1 MQFDLVIQ
9 GQYIDNAQIEALARL
24 CKAAQRR
31 RLGPGAARLTGADRS
46 ADIAGACA
54 ELKLDHAFVP
64 AQARLADFGLVAM
77 DMDSTLI
84 NIECIDELADMAG
97 IKPLVAQV
105 TASTMRGEIDF
116 TESLT
121 RRVALLAGLDA
132 SALQRV
138 YEERL
143 RLAPGAERMIGGL
156 KALGIRTSLVSGGF
170 TFFTDR
176 LRARLGLDYAY
187 SNEPEIENGKLTG
200 RIVGS
205 VLDGGGKAEK
215 LRTLRDML
223 GLGSEQVIAIGDGAN
238 DLAMMAEAGVSIAY
252 RAKPVVQQKATYSFN
267 HVGLDG
273 LLNLF
278 L

>member
-9 GQYIDNAQIEALARL
+9 GQHIDDTGIEALARL
-24 CKAAQRR
+24 CKAAQWR

-46 ADIAGACA
+46 ADIAAACA

-97 IKPLVAQV
+97 IKSRVAEI
-105 TASTMRGEIDF
+105 TRSAMRGEIDF
-116 TESLT
+116 AESLT
-121 RRVALLAGLDA
+121 RRVVLLAGLDA
-132 SALQRV
+132 SALERV

-143 RLAPGAERMIGGL
+143 RLAPGAERMLDGL

-170 TFFTDR
+170 TFFSDR

-187 SNEPEIENGKLTG
+187 SNEPEIEDGRLTG
-200 RIVGS
+200 RIVGR
-205 VLDGGGKAEK
+205 VLDAGGKAEK
-215 LRTLRDML
+215 LRAMRDTL
-223 GLGSEQVIAIGDGAN
+223 GLRSAQVIAIGDGAN

-252 RAKPVVQQKATYSFN
+252 RAKPVVQEKATYSFN

>member
-1 MQFDLVIQ
+1 MLF
-9 GQYIDNAQIEALARL
+9 
-24 CKAAQRR
+24 
-31 RLGPGAARLTGADRS
+31 RS
-46 ADIAGACA
+46 
-54 ELKLDHAFVP
+54 FVP

-84 NIECIDELADMAG
+84 NIECIDELADVAG
-97 IKPLVAQV
+97 IKFQVAEI
-105 TASTMRGEIDF
+105 TRSAMRGEMDF
-116 TESLT
+116 AASLT

-143 RLAPGAERMIGGL
+143 RLAPGAERMIEGL

-176 LRARLGLDYAY
+176 LRARLGLDYAF
-187 SNEPEIENGKLTG
+187 SNQPEIEQGRLTG
-200 RIVGS
+200 RIVGP
-205 VLDGGGKAEK
+205 VLDAGGKAEK
-215 LRTLRDML
+215 LRAVRDKL
-223 GLGSEQVIAIGDGAN
+223 GLGSEQVIVIGDGAN

-252 RAKPVVQQKATYSFN
+252 RARPVVQAKATYSFN

>member
-9 GQYIDNAQIEALARL
+9 GQQIGDTQIEALARL
-24 CKAAQRR
+24 SKAAERR

-46 ADIAGACA
+46 ANIAGACA
-54 ELKLDHAFVP
+54 DLKLDHAFVP

-84 NIECIDELADMAG
+84 DIECIDELADMKG
-97 IKPLVAQV
+97 IKSDVAEI
-105 TASTMRGEIDF
+105 TRSAMRGEIDF
-116 TESLT
+116 AESLT
-121 RRVALLAGLDA
+121 RRAALLAGLDVA
-132 SALQRV
+132 AFQRV

-143 RLAPGAERMIGGL
+143 RLAPGAERMFDGL

-170 TFFTDR
+170 SFFTER
-176 LRARLGLDYAY
+176 LRARLGIDYAF
-187 SNEPEIENGKLTG
+187 SNEPEIEEGKLTG
-200 RIVGS
+200 RIIGS
-205 VLDGGGKAEK
+205 VLDAGGKAEK
-215 LRTLRDML
+215 LRTVRDLL
-223 GLGSEQVIAIGDGAN
+223 GLASGQVIAVGDGAN

-252 RAKPVVQQKATYSFN
+252 HARPVVQRQTTYSFN

-273 LLNLF
+273 LLNLY

>member
-9 GQYIDNAQIEALARL
+9 GGTIEDTRMGELARL
-24 CKAAQRR
+24 CKAAQWR

-46 ADIAGACA
+46 ADIAAACA

-84 NIECIDELADMAG
+84 NIECIDELADVAG
-97 IKPLVAQV
+97 IKFQVAEI
-105 TASTMRGEIDF
+105 TRSAMRGEMDF
-116 TESLT
+116 AASLT

-143 RLAPGAERMIGGL
+143 RLAPGAERLIEGL

-176 LRARLGLDYAY
+176 LRARLGLDYAF
-187 SNEPEIENGKLTG
+187 SNQPEIEQGRLTG
-200 RIVGS
+200 RIVGP
-205 VLDGGGKAEK
+205 VL
-215 LRTLRDML
+215 
-223 GLGSEQVIAIGDGAN
+223 
-238 DLAMMAEAGVSIAY
+238 
-252 RAKPVVQQKATYSFN
+252 
-267 HVGLDG
+267 
-273 LLNLF
+273 
-278 L
+278 

>member
-9 GQYIDNAQIEALARL
+9 GPHIDDAQIEALARL
-24 CKAAQRR
+24 SRAARWR
-31 RLGPGAARLTGADRS
+31 RLGPGAARLTGPDRS

-54 ELKLDHAFVP
+54 GLEFDHAFVP
-64 AQARLADFGLVAM
+64 ANARLADFGLVAM

-97 IKPLVAQV
+97 IKSQVAQI
-105 TASTMRGEIDF
+105 TASAMRGEIEF
-116 TESLT
+116 VESFT
-121 RRVALLAGLDA
+121 RRTALLAGLQA

-138 YEERL
+138 WDERL
-143 RLAPGAERMIGGL
+143 ALSPGAERMIAEL
-156 KALGIRTSLVSGGF
+156 KARGIRTLLVSSGYA
-170 TFFTDR
+170 FFTER
-176 LRARLGLDYAY
+176 LKTRLGLDFIA
-187 SNEPEIENGKLTG
+187 SNEPEMSEGRLTG
-200 RIVGS
+200 RILGR
-205 VLDGGGKAEK
+205 VLDAGGKAE
-215 LRTLRDML
+215 TLRRVRGDL
-223 GLGSEQVIAIGDGAN
+223 DLAPQQVIAIGDGAN

-252 RAKPVVQQKATYSFN
+252 HAKPVVRQKATYSFN

>member
-9 GQYIDNAQIEALARL
+9 GQTIDEPRIEALARL
-24 CKAAQRR
+24 CKAAQWR
-31 RLGPGAARLTGADRS
+31 RLGPGAARLTGAHRS
-46 ADIAGACA
+46 ADIAAACA
-54 ELKLDHAFVP
+54 DLKLDHAFVP

-84 NIECIDELADMAG
+84 NIECIDELADMKG
-97 IKPLVAQV
+97 IKSQVAEI
-105 TASTMRGEIDF
+105 TRSAMRGEIDF
-116 TESLT
+116 AASFT

-138 YEERL
+138 YDERL
-143 RLAPGAERMIGGL
+143 RLAPGAERMIEGL

-176 LRARLGLDYAY
+176 LRARLGLDYGF
-187 SNEPEIENGKLTG
+187 SNEPEIVEGKLTG
-200 RIVGS
+200 RIVGP
-205 VLDGGGKAEK
+205 VLDAGGKAEK
-215 LRTLRDML
+215 LRAVRDKL

-238 DLAMMAEAGVSIAY
+238 DLAMMAEASVSIAY
-252 RAKPVVQQKATYSFN
+252 RAKPVVQEKATYSFN